1 MRAAAEAEDRT
12 EKSAVTPGPLAPAR
26 ELLGEML
33 LELNQ
38 PAQALK
44 EFETTLAT
52 EPNRFRAL
60 HGAATA
66 ARLAGNRTAA
76 EKYYGE
82 LLKVCERGDKPG
94 RAELQ
99 EARHSTL

>member
-1 MRAAAEAEDRT
+1 
-12 EKSAVTPGPLAPAR
+12 
-26 ELLGEML
+26 ML

-44 EFETTLAT
+44 EFEATLAK

-76 EKYYGE
+76 EKYYGQ
-82 LLKVCERGDKPG
+82 LLKVCERGDKPC